1 MIKPRG
7 PVPPHYDPDRLAME
21 AAADEAYYK
30 KRRGEF
36 TWVLVVAACWMALIW
51 VVRGNQKLHV
61 AFARWA
67 RQQMIKQGPVYIKL
81 GQMLS
86 TRVDAFSP
94 EVLAELSH
102 LQDKVPPFPFEQVR
116 DIVEADLGQPLQ
128 LAFDAFD
135 PMPLAA
141 ASMGQVHA
149 ARLPSGEDIV
159 VKVLRPNL
167 DAKFATDLVLMRK
180 LAKWVNGH
188 PKLLTF
194 FGGSPAT
201 PYISLVDKLG
211 VSMYEQ
217 LDLWTEGL
225 SGERFARN
233 FANVPRVG
241 APKIYWSHTSTRVLA
256 QERIYGFRFDQEA
269 EIRAAGIDY
278 IEMAQIGIRAF
289 TKQVFEDAFFH
300 ADSHPGNI
308 FVTKDARLIYV
319 DFGMVEEIDDT
330 FQAQLV
336 SMFVHIIQQR
346 WGDFLEDMVQAG
358 IVPEEA
364 PRDELLPIFTDVWS
378 AQLGY
383 TDKRYTLQEVSDR
396 FYSIV
401 RRYPFRL
408 PERFLFLTRTCA
420 SLEGVVY
427 RADPAFK
434 FLPIALPFFAKLVL
448 SRIDME
454 NPWILQDV
462 MSAAQDGVAVERLG
476 ELVAMAIADEPEK
489 MAAVIESLVEV
500 AVHPAA
506 APLRE
511 EAKERM
517 LSGGLPNMGGLDLM
531 GLSLPPRAIAAVEAF
546 LLSPEGRDYC
556 VGLLED
562 IRFPAFAAK
571 VMGALKGHQLQ
582 VPFDWVRVLYYWF
595 PQGSERKRAYK
606 VLHELLAD
614 PAFPWATMV
623 DPLQQL
629 QMSSTVAKA
638 QNIPAL
644 LEFLGQRD
652 TLPLLAKGVVKGLT
666 DRLKGFGTGQLR
678 DPGMA

>member
-7 PVPPHYDPDRLAME
+7 PVPPHYDPDRIALE
-21 AAADEAYYK
+21 AEQDHAYYR

-36 TWVLVVAACWMALIW
+36 TWVLFVAACWMALIW
-51 VVRGNQKLHV
+51 VFRGNQNLHV

-67 RQQMIKQGPVYIKL
+67 RHQMIKQGPVYIKL

-94 EVLAELSH
+94 EVLAELAH
-102 LQDKVPPFPFEQVR
+102 LQDKVPPFPFEEVR
-116 DIVEADLGQPLQ
+116 AIAEADLGMPLEQ
-128 LAFDAFD
+128 AFDAFD
-135 PMPLAA
+135 PVPLAA

-167 DAKFATDLVLMRK
+167 DAKFATDLVLMRR
-180 LAKWVNGH
+180 LATWVNRH
-188 PKLLTF
+188 PKLIAF

-201 PYISLVDKLG
+201 PYVSLVDKLG
-211 VSMYEQ
+211 VSMYQQ

-225 SGERFARN
+225 HGERFARN
-233 FANVPRVG
+233 FASVPRVG
-241 APKIYWSHTSTRVLA
+241 APAIYWSHTSTRMLA
-256 QERIYGFRFDQEA
+256 QERIYGFRFDE
-269 EIRAAGIDY
+269 EEKIRAAGIDY

-308 FVTKDARLIYV
+308 FVTKDARLIYL
-319 DFGMVEEIDDT
+319 DFGMVEEIDET

-336 SMFVHIIQQR
+336 EMFIHIIQQK
-346 WGDFLEDMVQAG
+346 WPEFLEDMVKAG
-358 IVPEEA
+358 IVPEET
-364 PRDELLPIFTDVWS
+364 PREELLPIFTDVWS

-396 FYSIV
+396 FYAIV

-427 RADPAFK
+427 RADPSFK

-454 NPWILQDV
+454 NPWIIQDV
-462 MSAAQDGVAVERLG
+462 LEAAQDGTAVERLG

-489 MAAVIESLVEV
+489 MAGVIESLVEV
-500 AVHPAA
+500 ALHPQAA
-506 APLRE
+506 ALRRE
-511 EAKERM
+511 GKERL
-517 LSGGLPNMGGLDLM
+517 LSGNLPALGGLELS
-531 GLSLPPRAIAAVEAF
+531 GLSLSPRAIAAVEAF
-546 LLSPEGRDYC
+546 LLSPEGRDFC
-556 VGLLED
+556 VDILED
-562 IRFPAFAAK
+562 PRFPAFAAK
-571 VMGALKGHQLQ
+571 LMGTLQGRHLQ
-582 VPFDWVRVLYYWF
+582 VPFDWVRVLYFWF

-606 VLHELLAD
+606 VLHGLLAD

-629 QMSSTVAKA
+629 QMSSTVARA
-638 QNIPAL
+638 QNLPAL
-644 LEFLGQRD
+644 LEFLGQRE
-652 TLPLLAKGVVKGLT
+652 TLPLLAKGVVKGWT
-666 DRLKGFGTGQLR
+666 DRLRSFGTGPLQS
-678 DPGMA
+678 P

>member
-1 MIKPRG
+1 MTKPRG
-7 PVPPHYDPDRLAME
+7 PVPPVYDVDRITLE
-21 AAADEAYYK
+21 ADADRALYRE
-30 KRRGEF
+30 RRWEF
-36 TWVLVVAACWMALIW
+36 SWVLLQAAVWMLVIW
-51 VVRGNQKLHV
+51 VLRGNEDLHV
-61 AFARWA
+61 RFARWA
-67 RQQMIKQGPVYIKL
+67 RHQMIKQGPVFIKL

-94 EVLAELSH
+94 AVLDELAH
-102 LQDKVPPFPFEQVR
+102 LQDKVPPFPYEQVKA
-116 DIVEADLGQPLQ
+116 IVEEDLGMPISE
-128 LAFDAFD
+128 AFDAFD
-135 PMPLAA
+135 PVPLAA

-159 VKVLRPNL
+159 VKILRPNL
-167 DAKFATDLVLMRK
+167 DANFAVDLLLMRR
-180 LAKWVNGH
+180 LAAWVVNH
-188 PKLLTF
+188 PRLLMA
-194 FGGSPAT
+194 FGGSPQT
-201 PYISLVDKLG
+201 PYVTLVDRLG
-211 VSMYEQ
+211 VSMYQQ
-217 LDLWTEGL
+217 LNLWAEGL
-225 SGERFARN
+225 HGERFARN

-241 APKIYWSHTSTRVLA
+241 APAIYWSHSSTRLLA

-278 IEMAQIGIRAF
+278 IEMAEIGIRAF

-308 FVTKDARLIYV
+308 FVTKDARLIYL
-319 DFGMVEEIDDT
+319 DFGMVEEIDDA

-336 SMFVHIIQQR
+336 EMFVHIIQQR
-346 WGDFLEDMVQAG
+346 WPDFLEDMVKAG
-358 IVPEEA
+358 IVPDEA

-396 FYSIV
+396 FYEIV

-427 RADPAFK
+427 RADPSFK

-462 MSAAQDGVAVERLG
+462 LSASKDGVAVERLG

-489 MAAVIESLVEV
+489 MAAVIENLVEV
-500 AVHPAA
+500 AVHPSA

-511 EAKERM
+511 EAKERV
-517 LSGGLPNMGGLDLM
+517 LAGGLPNLGGLDIE
-531 GLSLPPRAIAAVEAF
+531 GLSLTPTAIAAVEAF
-546 LLSPEGRDYC
+546 LLSPAGRDFC

-562 IRFPAFAAK
+562 VRFPALAAK
-571 VMGALKGHQLQ
+571 IMGGLKGKQLR

-629 QMSSTVAKA
+629 QMTSTVARA

-652 TLPLLAKGVVKGLT
+652 TLPLLAKGVVKGWT
-666 DRLKGFGTGQLR
+666 DRLRSFGTGPLQQ
-678 DPGMA
+678 P